1 MNLWDS
7 IDKVLRQNYNIDALV
22 FTLLHQLSPGQ
33 SEPFFTVLWSLWK
46 HRNLKICQQ
55 QNKTSTQVIGWAT
68 HLQDEY
74 WRVAQCLKSRSTT
87 TTITNRQISISW
99 DLVKWEK
106 PTTRRYKC
114 NINASFSSSLNIAD
128 LRMCIRDDY
137 DDDDDG
143 NFVLAKKQFG

>member
-1 MNLWDS
+1 MN
-7 IDKVLRQNYNIDALV
+7 
-22 FTLLHQLSPGQ
+22 T
-33 SEPFFTVLWSLWK
+33 ETWK
-46 HRNLKICQQ
+46 FVNK

-87 TTITNRQISISW
+87 TTITNQQISISW

-128 LRMCIRDDY
+128 LRICIRDDY

-143 NFVLAKKQFG
+143 DFVLAKNSLVSPSLWYWGGRDIWFTQSVRIGFRPSVWQRRFCSRL